1 MRDVEAADDD
11 LAGVRPVE
19 RADEVQER
27 ALAAAGRARERD
39 ELPRGDRQRHVLEG
53 ADPAVLEALADV
65 PNLDVR
71 AAHLTTE
78 MLQPAAPAP

>member
-1 MRDVEAADDD
+1 MRDVEATDDD

-27 ALAAAGRARERD
+27 ALATPGRAGEGD
-39 ELPRGDRQRHVLEG
+39 ELPRGDRQRHVLESP
-53 ADPAVLEALADV
+53 DPAVLEALADV
-65 PNLDVR
+65 PNLDAG

-78 MLQPAAPAP
+78 TLQPAAPTP

>member
-1 MRDVEAADDD
+1 MRDVEAADHD

-19 RADEVQER
+19 RADEVQKR
-27 ALAAAGRARERD
+27 ALAAAGRPGERD
-39 ELPRGDRQRHVLEG
+39 ELPGGDRQRHVLEG
-53 ADPAVLEALADV
+53 TDPAVLEALADV
-65 PNLDVR
+65 PNLDVG